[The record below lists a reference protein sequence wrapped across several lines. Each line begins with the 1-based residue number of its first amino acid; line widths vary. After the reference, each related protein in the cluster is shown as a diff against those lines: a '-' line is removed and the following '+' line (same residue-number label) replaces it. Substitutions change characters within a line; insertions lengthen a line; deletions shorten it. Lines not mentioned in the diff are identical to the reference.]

1 MTAMAMAFS
10 RIGSSIQIPVTATS
24 ANTAVP
30 WVVPPNAKTFM
41 FVNPTPYDIRLE
53 GTIAGATFVPVTS
66 STGWLILA
74 RTTAGP
80 FRTKNPAFM
89 SAQAFSTPGVPIP
102 AGSDFTGCW
111 LELVYGDGD

>member
-1 MTAMAMAFS
+1 MAMSFS
-10 RIGSSIQIPVTATS
+10 RIGNSIQVPVSADSASNQIPWQ
-24 ANTAVP
+24 VP
-30 WVVPPNAKTFM
+30 TNAKTFM

-53 GTIAGATFVPVTS
+53 GTPKGAQAFVPVTS

-80 FRTKNPAFM
+80 FRTKNPEFL
-89 SAQAFSTPGVPIP
+89 SAQVFSTPGVPVP
-102 AGSDFTGCW
+102 PDADFSGCW